1 MAYRDRDRDRDREEF
16 RGGADEYGSRSQSG
30 SYGRGFEEGRAQ
42 QFGREHENFG
52 RESREFGREHE
63 LGGRNPSWQP
73 SGSYESSRGYSG
85 ESGGYGSQR
94 EFGSQAGQRFG
105 SQGSQGFQSGAQR
118 YGSQGYGSQG
128 FGSQGYQGGSY
139 GSQGYGSGSQTFGSE
154 GRARSSWEGADRES
168 GWGGSMGGY
177 GRSQFREG
185 SEGFGSRGYGQS
197 FGYLEGQFGTSGRT
211 RGRFTG
217 RGPKNYTRSDERIRE
232 DVSDRLEQHGDID
245 AGEVV
250 VIVEAAEVTL
260 EGTVPDRQ
268 TKRLAEDVAEDTPGV
283 KQVHNRLRVQGN
295 GDERQRQL
303 TGSTASSTSSTAGTF
318 EGSERSKSG
327 STTKSSSRT

>member
-1 MAYRDRDRDRDREEF
+1 M
-16 RGGADEYGSRSQSG
+16 
-30 SYGRGFEEGRAQ
+30 
-42 QFGREHENFG
+42 
-52 RESREFGREHE
+52 
-63 LGGRNPSWQP
+63 
-73 SGSYESSRGYSG
+73 
-85 ESGGYGSQR
+85 
-94 EFGSQAGQRFG
+94 
-105 SQGSQGFQSGAQR
+105 
-118 YGSQGYGSQG
+118 
-128 FGSQGYQGGSY
+128 
-139 GSQGYGSGSQTFGSE
+139 
-154 GRARSSWEGADRES
+154 DRES

-185 SEGFGSRGYGQS
+185 SEGFGSRGYSQS
-197 FGYLEGQFGTSGRT
+197 FGYSEGQFGTSGRT

-232 DVSDRLEQHGDID
+232 DVSDRLEQHGEID
-245 AGEVV
+245 AGEVL

-283 KQVHNRLRVQGN
+283 KQVHNRLRVQGS

-303 TGSTASSTSSTAGTF
+303 SGSTGTTTSTGGTF
-318 EGSERSKSG
+318 EGSERSKSA